1 MASRTIFCC
10 KEPRSHSEMDPSKLA
25 ENKRRDGHEPEYIN
39 DITLKY
45 IKSFLKL
52 LMLFDLL
59 VLNKKFEHDILY
71 LENLVFL
78 FT

>member
-1 MASRTIFCC
+1 
-10 KEPRSHSEMDPSKLA
+10 MDPSKLA
-25 ENKRRDGHEPEYIN
+25 ENKQRDGQEPEYIN

-45 IKSFLKL
+45 IKYFLKL

-59 VLNKKFEHDILY
+59 VLNQDFEQDILY